1 MKQEHEFN
9 YNLWD
14 LCRVI
19 ILIII
24 ARQLINIHIV
34 CLNQLKQII
43 TEGYYLYDWLKIYVT
58 SDMLIWGILFAIIVY
73 FAKKRKIF
81 FIGCVLT
88 IGALFPM
95 ILLYYI
101 QPYQLW
107 DMLLG
112 YNFVPINQ

>member
-34 CLNQLKQII
+34 CLSIKAN
-43 TEGYYLYDWLKIYVT
+43 
-58 SDMLIWGILFAIIVY
+58 
-73 FAKKRKIF
+73 
-81 FIGCVLT
+81 
-88 IGALFPM
+88 
-95 ILLYYI
+95 
-101 QPYQLW
+101 
-107 DMLLG
+107 
-112 YNFVPINQ
+112 NN